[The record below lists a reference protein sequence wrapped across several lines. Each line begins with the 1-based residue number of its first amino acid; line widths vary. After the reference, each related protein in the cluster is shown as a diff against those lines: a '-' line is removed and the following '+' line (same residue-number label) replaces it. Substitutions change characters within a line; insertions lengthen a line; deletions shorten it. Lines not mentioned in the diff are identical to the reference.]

1 MRYEPF
7 VRGRHPVGVR
17 SADLTDVSRDRRL
30 ALEVWYPAD
39 ATYAGRDVAEDGG
52 DRYELLPGLP
62 LVGQDAVRDAT
73 PAAGRFPLIAF
84 SHGYGGHRRQST
96 FLCTHLASHGYVV
109 AAVDHRG
116 NTIRDVFEQTI
127 AARAGKAAPDL
138 LATLAEFI
146 AHRPGDASWMIDR
159 VLDGSAGDIASLVDA
174 ERIGVAGH
182 SFGGWT
188 ALAVA
193 GSDTRIRAALP
204 LAPAGGRLDLPANP
218 LAEALDFGWRRD
230 VPVLFVVAERDSILP
245 LPSMHD
251 LYARTLATKRMVVM
265 RNTDHMHFCDRAAQ
279 AHEIFRMMP
288 PPGFFEDAAR
298 MTPPFSELAAEQAAY
313 DVIRG
318 LGVAHMD
325 AALKQREDATAFL
338 SGDLTTALAGRGLDV
353 VVH

>member
-17 SADLTDVSRDRRL
+17 SADLTDASRDRRL
-30 ALEVWYPAD
+30 ALEIWYPAD
-39 ATYAGRDVAEDGG
+39 AKHAGQDVAEDGG

-62 LVGQDAVRDAT
+62 LVHQDAVRDAA
-73 PAAGRFPLIAF
+73 PAAGRFPLVAF

-127 AARAGKAAPDL
+127 AARSGKPVPDL
-138 LATLAEFI
+138 LLTLHEFI

-159 VLDGSAGDIASLVDA
+159 VLDGSAGGVAAQVDA
-174 ERIGVAGH
+174 DRIGIAGH

-188 ALAVA
+188 TLAVTGRDA
-193 GSDTRIRAALP
+193 RISAALP

-218 LAEALDFGWRRD
+218 LADALDFGWRRD
-230 VPVLFVVAERDSILP
+230 VPVLFVVAQRDSILP
-245 LPSMHD
+245 LPSMLD
-251 LYARTLATKRMVVM
+251 LYERTQATKRMVVM
-265 RNTDHMHFCDRAAQ
+265 QNTDHMHFCDRAAQ

-288 PPGFFEDAAR
+288 PPGFFEDAAKV
-298 MTPPFSELAAEQAAY
+298 TPPFSELAAEQAAY

-338 SGDLTTALAGRGLDV
+338 SGDLTTVLAARGLDV